1 MLDFVNPVLALG
13 RLINRG
19 RKLGLDEPKP
29 GMNHARHNVL
39 ARLIEEARTVDA
51 RASSTLI
58 LKEMMMASRTIT
70 TA

>member
-29 GMNHARHNVL
+29 GMNHARHDVL
-39 ARLIEEARTVDA
+39 GSLIEEARTDFA
-51 RASSTLI
+51 TASSTLI
-58 LKEMMMASRTIT
+58 LKDDEG
-70 TA
+70 